1 MMKNCFGRGSRR
13 RLYML
18 AGAAVWVA
26 LAQPAKAVDEIQVY
40 NAGIAAPGQFTI
52 QQHLNY
58 IPLGVKDPPFPG
70 GLVSHN
76 SINGTPE
83 FAYGV
88 TDWWEVG
95 LYLPFAIQDRQFL
108 SDSFKLRTLFVSPNA
123 AERNFFYGVNFEFSN
138 TTPKFSQTR
147 FGLEIR
153 PILGVRNAD
162 YEFIV
167 NPIVDIGFGKYGEAT
182 FTPAARL
189 ARKLG
194 PDLFVGLEYYADFG
208 EIGNFLKPADQQ
220 HTLFAVTDFKLGDFG
235 VNFGVGYGLTPAS
248 DRWVVKTIV
257 GYAFPV
263 PGSNPGA
270 SERATAS
277 PPALSIRCRA
287 PPRASP
293 NPDETTRCFAS
304 HARFARIR
312 SNNPANIVGEP
323 RDRSFAIRRHREG
336 VPLAHRGAS
345 ARAISDRLVDA
356 GYSPG
361 HETRRRH
368 DISCLLRNR
377 HPDTYRFAL
386 RVAACSSGGAREFA
400 SPMAAA
406 GLGSHALAAL
416 CAGIGPDTNRLA
428 VRVLLRLV
436 G

>member
-1 MMKNCFGRGSRR
+1 MMKNCLGRGSRR
-13 RLYML
+13 RLYLL
-18 AGAAVWVA
+18 ASAAFSAV
-26 LAQPAKAVDEIQVY
+26 LGQPAKAVDEIQVY

-95 LYLPFAIQDRQFL
+95 LYLPFAIQDQQFL

-147 FGLEIR
+147 FGMEIR
-153 PILGVRNAD
+153 PIIGVRNAD

-167 NPIVDIGFGKYGEAT
+167 NPIVDIGFGKYGQAD

-220 HTLFAVTDFKLGDFG
+220 HTLFAVTDFKLGVFG

-248 DRWVVKTIV
+248 DRFVVKTIV

-263 PGSNPGA
+263 PGSDPGA
-270 SERATAS
+270 SEPGIAS
-277 PPALSIRCRA
+277 GPV
-287 PPRASP
+287 
-293 NPDETTRCFAS
+293 NPMS
-304 HARFARIR
+304 R
-312 SNNPANIVGEP
+312 S
-323 RDRSFAIRRHREG
+323 
-336 VPLAHRGAS
+336 
-345 ARAISDRLVDA
+345 
-356 GYSPG
+356 
-361 HETRRRH
+361 
-368 DISCLLRNR
+368 
-377 HPDTYRFAL
+377 
-386 RVAACSSGGAREFA
+386 AA
-400 SPMAAA
+400 
-406 GLGSHALAAL
+406 
-416 CAGIGPDTNRLA
+416 RLA
-428 VRVLLRLV
+428 QP
-436 G
+436 

>member
-1 MMKNCFGRGSRR
+1 MMKNCFGRGSSR
-13 RLYML
+13 RLYLL
-18 AGAAVWVA
+18 ASAAFSAV
-26 LAQPAKAVDEIQVY
+26 LGQPAKAVDEIQVY

-95 LYLPFAIQDRQFL
+95 LYLPFAIQDQQFL

-147 FGLEIR
+147 FGMEIR
-153 PILGVRNAD
+153 PIIGVRNAD

-167 NPIVDIGFGKYGEAT
+167 NPIVDIGFGKYGQAD

-220 HTLFAVTDFKLGDFG
+220 HTLFAVTDFKLGVFG

-248 DRWVVKTIV
+248 DRFVVKTIV

-263 PGSNPGA
+263 PGSDPGA
-270 SERATAS
+270 SEPGIAS
-277 PPALSIRCRA
+277 GPV
-287 PPRASP
+287 
-293 NPDETTRCFAS
+293 NPMS
-304 HARFARIR
+304 R
-312 SNNPANIVGEP
+312 S
-323 RDRSFAIRRHREG
+323 
-336 VPLAHRGAS
+336 
-345 ARAISDRLVDA
+345 
-356 GYSPG
+356 
-361 HETRRRH
+361 
-368 DISCLLRNR
+368 
-377 HPDTYRFAL
+377 
-386 RVAACSSGGAREFA
+386 AA
-400 SPMAAA
+400 
-406 GLGSHALAAL
+406 
-416 CAGIGPDTNRLA
+416 RLA
-428 VRVLLRLV
+428 QP
-436 G
+436 